1 MRYHRSGVVC
11 RAESRDA
18 LGVCQD
24 EIRAVLRETWL
35 PLSSGIEWIIE
46 NMETRGRETT

>member
-1 MRYHRSGVVC
+1 MRYQRFGAEV
-11 RAESRDA
+11 RADRRDA

-24 EIRAVLRETWL
+24 EVRAVLRETWL

-46 NMETRGRETT
+46 NMEARGRETT